1 MTDKVLKRAVR
12 DPALIKAVLERYQ
25 AGMIVSEISVAVGR
39 KMATCYGIIR
49 EFVQAG
55 AIDGRGRGRPALD
68 GDEEAIQKLIKMT
81 RYGATIAEISV
92 AVNRSS
98 SWVTQTRARKR
109 AEGLLPEKTKNIT
122 RIDWPVK
129 LPQVVR
135 MIEAGHSVEGISFSI
150 GCSVETLRKK
160 LRELG
165 IKSNRQKAL
174 EKQQLSGHTCLNQT
188 S

>member
-1 MTDKVLKRAVR
+1 MEKISNRAVR

-55 AIDGRGRGRPALD
+55 AIEGRGRGRPALE
-68 GDEEAIQKLIKMT
+68 GDMEAIQKLVEMT
-81 RYGATIAEISV
+81 RYGATIAEIMV
-92 AVNRSS
+92 AVNRSQ

-109 AEGLLPEKTKNIT
+109 AEGLLPAKKAN
-122 RIDWPVK
+122 RIDWPTK
-129 LPQVVR
+129 LPQVIR
-135 MIEAGHSVEGISFSI
+135 MIEAGHSSEGISFAI
-150 GCSVETLRKK
+150 ECSVETLRKK

-174 EKQQLSGHTCLNQT
+174 EKHRNSRGI
-188 S
+188 

>member
-1 MTDKVLKRAVR
+1 MTEKKMEKISNRAVR

-55 AIDGRGRGRPALD
+55 AIEGRGRGRLPLD
-68 GDEEAIQKLIKMT
+68 GDREAIQKLVEMT
-81 RYGATIAEISV
+81 RYGATIAEIMV
-92 AVNRSS
+92 AVNRSQ

-109 AEGLLPEKTKNIT
+109 AEGLLPPKGKNVT
-122 RIDWPVK
+122 PIDWPTK
-129 LPQVVR
+129 LPQVIR
-135 MIEAGHSVEGISFSI
+135 MIESGHSVEGISFAI
-150 GCSVETLRKK
+150 ECSVETLRKK

-174 EKQQLSGHTCLNQT
+174 EKHRNSRGI
-188 S
+188 